1 MSLLSNISKI
11 AIALDDIRDI
21 LRRYVEQQGVR
32 LPAREQQEEP
42 EPGAWSVYDPVLEG
56 RLEERA
62 NKMMLD
68 GRFASFDDAY
78 EEAIKEEAGKPSR

>member
-1 MSLLSNISKI
+1 MSLLSNIAKI
-11 AIALDDIRDI
+11 ATALDDIRNI

-32 LPAREQQEEP
+32 LPAREQQGDP

-56 RLEERA
+56 RLEDRA

-68 GRFASFDDAY
+68 GRFSSFDDAY
-78 EEAIKEEAGKPSR
+78 EEALKQEQKR